1 MPDSPDSERSSQ
13 GDRLQIRL
21 VPYTPTRL
29 SGGSSLNL
37 SALAESARDNVE
49 IHSADE
55 SPIATSPPS
64 SGSTIAGPSRPSIR
78 RRNTSVELGD
88 VPPIASPSELSE
100 SSPTE
105 PQRGRF
111 RSQSVVSQ
119 SLRTLTAPPSPE
131 IQPTAPAQRRTKRF
145 VDINLNSDNKT
156 FSLVPL
162 KPTRPRTD
170 SVVSARTD
178 TTTHHSVIST
188 RTDTTTQHSVV
199 STQTDQTPHYSVA
212 SSGSYAQQTSSIF
225 SEDRP
230 SSPLTTL
237 AEDDSTSATASFTP
251 SIPEEDFT
259 AASPWNYKLVG
270 GLRKVQRD
278 VSESSD
284 LPTPTRLPS
293 FLEEEPSSPKALAPQ
308 EPISAYT
315 LTTKASFQSN
325 KTGNTVSDRT
335 NYKTYAQSSSAP
347 DTVRNS
353 VTSDFD
359 NASLFPGGPNYVVYD
374 GASASG
380 QSRGHSHTHSNSNS
394 NSHSDSEQQ
403 RNPNYVVHG
412 HRRTM
417 SDGTDISHAQSE
429 YSRDSMVVAPLRPV
443 RSHRL
448 HSSSTV
454 MSSRSLEHLRTGS
467 LNSISTSPTRANQDA
482 ERDGSVGVSTQI
494 DLDGRHA
501 ATPSGS
507 GQAVHRRAGSR
518 TQPWGTALST
528 VLSESERTDPSTRSH
543 SRMSGNARS
552 SVFTLNQLR
561 QTGSFSTLGMEEALA
576 MASHSRNG
584 SVDRPQPVY
593 GRDTQFPNA
602 RLIRDHDEDGDGLA
616 DLESMNRLPSRARG
630 LSFLSNNSG
639 EKGHRSSRST
649 SSSGGNS
656 ISYSAAIPAWARV
669 YYGSGERRWLAPKPS
684 NESMFSQFTSSL
696 HRDGSHSRSPS
707 YEQYTADINNP
718 RRRPHEPKRR
728 RSESDSMEIRPHPF
742 AAVARSIKK
751 QTSSIWSPHLRQDRR
766 ASRYSLWSPPS
777 LADSAEFGIW
787 QRNLQ
792 LVLFVFG
799 FLCPFVWMVG
809 AVLPIPTRPER
820 DMTERRFSDGN
831 IDLRTEA
838 RTQMQYIN
846 AERLHDRV
854 KWWRS
859 VNRRMS
865 IIGALILCLCIVLIV
880 VGVKQQWHS

>member
-13 GDRLQIRL
+13 GDKLQIRL

-37 SALAESARDNVE
+37 AAIAGSSLDNVE

-64 SGSTIAGPSRPSIR
+64 SGSTIAGPSRPSVIR

-88 VPPIASPSELSE
+88 VSDIAPSEKSD
-100 SSPTE
+100 SSPAE

-119 SLRTLTAPPSPE
+119 SLRTLTSPPSPE

-178 TTTHHSVIST
+178 TTTHHSVTST
-188 RTDTTTQHSVV
+188 HTDATTQHSVV
-199 STQTDQTPHYSVA
+199 STQTDATPHYSVA

-251 SIPEEDFT
+251 SIPEEDFS
-259 AASPWNYKLVG
+259 AASPWNYRLVG

-278 VSESSD
+278 VSETSD
-284 LPTPTRLPS
+284 ATPTRLPS
-293 FLEEEPSSPKALAPQ
+293 FLEEEPSSPKAVAPQ
-308 EPISAYT
+308 EPISAFT

-335 NYKTYAQSSSAP
+335 NYKTYAQSSSGP

-374 GASASG
+374 GASTSG

-417 SDGTDISHAQSE
+417 SDGTDISQVQSE

-443 RSHRL
+443 RSGRL

-467 LNSISTSPTRANQDA
+467 LGSISSSARGNQDA
-482 ERDGSVGVSTQI
+482 ERNASVGVSTQI

-501 ATPSGS
+501 ATPSSS

-528 VLSESERTDPSTRSH
+528 VLSESERTDPSSRSH

-561 QTGSFSTLGMEEALA
+561 QTGSFSTFGVEEALA
-576 MASHSRNG
+576 MASHSRSG

-593 GRDTQFPNA
+593 GRDAQFPNA
-602 RLIRDHDEDGDGLA
+602 RLVRDHDEDGDGLA

-630 LSFLSNNSG
+630 LSFVSNNSG

-649 SSSGGNS
+649 SSSGNNS
-656 ISYSAAIPAWARV
+656 ISYTAAIPAWAR
-669 YYGSGERRWLAPKPS
+669 
-684 NESMFSQFTSSL
+684 
-696 HRDGSHSRSPS
+696 
-707 YEQYTADINNP
+707 
-718 RRRPHEPKRR
+718 
-728 RSESDSMEIRPHPF
+728 
-742 AAVARSIKK
+742 
-751 QTSSIWSPHLRQDRR
+751 
-766 ASRYSLWSPPS
+766 
-777 LADSAEFGIW
+777 
-787 QRNLQ
+787 
-792 LVLFVFG
+792 
-799 FLCPFVWMVG
+799 
-809 AVLPIPTRPER
+809 
-820 DMTERRFSDGN
+820 
-831 IDLRTEA
+831 
-838 RTQMQYIN
+838 
-846 AERLHDRV
+846 
-854 KWWRS
+854 
-859 VNRRMS
+859 
-865 IIGALILCLCIVLIV
+865 
-880 VGVKQQWHS
+880 

>member
-13 GDRLQIRL
+13 GDKLQIRL

-37 SALAESARDNVE
+37 AAIAGSSLDNVE

-64 SGSTIAGPSRPSIR
+64 SGSTIAGPSRPSVIR

-88 VPPIASPSELSE
+88 VSDLAPSEKSD
-100 SSPTE
+100 SSPAE

-119 SLRTLTAPPSPE
+119 SLRTLTSPPSPE

-178 TTTHHSVIST
+178 TTTHHSVTST
-188 RTDTTTQHSVV
+188 HTDATTQHSVV
-199 STQTDQTPHYSVA
+199 STQTDATPHYSVA

-259 AASPWNYKLVG
+259 AASPWNYRLVG

-278 VSESSD
+278 VSETSD
-284 LPTPTRLPS
+284 ATPTRLPS
-293 FLEEEPSSPKALAPQ
+293 FLEEEPSSPKAVAPQ
-308 EPISAYT
+308 EPISAFT

-335 NYKTYAQSSSAP
+335 NYKTYAQSSSGP

-374 GASASG
+374 GASMSG
-380 QSRGHSHTHSNSNS
+380 QSRGHSHSHSNSNS
-394 NSHSDSEQQ
+394 NSNSQSDSEQQ

-417 SDGTDISHAQSE
+417 SDGTDISQVQSE

-443 RSHRL
+443 RSGRL

-467 LNSISTSPTRANQDA
+467 LNSISSSARANQDA
-482 ERDGSVGVSTQI
+482 ERNASVGVSTQI

-501 ATPSGS
+501 ATPSSS

-528 VLSESERTDPSTRSH
+528 VLSESERTDPSSRSH

-561 QTGSFSTLGMEEALA
+561 QTGSFSTFGVEEALA
-576 MASHSRNG
+576 MASHSRSG

-593 GRDTQFPNA
+593 GRDAQFPNA
-602 RLIRDHDEDGDGLA
+602 RLVRDHDEDGDGLA

-630 LSFLSNNSG
+630 LSFVSNNSG

-649 SSSGGNS
+649 SSSGNNS
-656 ISYSAAIPAWARV
+656 ISYTASIPAWAR
-669 YYGSGERRWLAPKPS
+669 
-684 NESMFSQFTSSL
+684 
-696 HRDGSHSRSPS
+696 
-707 YEQYTADINNP
+707 
-718 RRRPHEPKRR
+718 
-728 RSESDSMEIRPHPF
+728 
-742 AAVARSIKK
+742 
-751 QTSSIWSPHLRQDRR
+751 
-766 ASRYSLWSPPS
+766 
-777 LADSAEFGIW
+777 
-787 QRNLQ
+787 
-792 LVLFVFG
+792 
-799 FLCPFVWMVG
+799 
-809 AVLPIPTRPER
+809 
-820 DMTERRFSDGN
+820 
-831 IDLRTEA
+831 
-838 RTQMQYIN
+838 
-846 AERLHDRV
+846 
-854 KWWRS
+854 
-859 VNRRMS
+859 
-865 IIGALILCLCIVLIV
+865 
-880 VGVKQQWHS
+880 

>member
-21 VPYTPTRL
+21 VPYTPTRI

-55 SPIATSPPS
+55 SPIATRAPS
-64 SGSTIAGPSRPSIR
+64 SASTIAGPSRPSPR

-88 VPPIASPSELSE
+88 VPPIASPSELSD
-100 SSPTE
+100 SSPTV

-178 TTTHHSVIST
+178 TTT
-188 RTDTTTQHSVV
+188 QNSVV

-278 VSESSD
+278 VSDSSD
-284 LPTPTRLPS
+284 LPTPTRLPA
-293 FLEEEPSSPKALAPQ
+293 FLEEEPSSPKAMAPQ
-308 EPISAYT
+308 DPISAFT

-325 KTGNTVSDRT
+325 KTGNTMSDRT
-335 NYKTYAQSSSAP
+335 NYKTYAQSSSGP

-353 VTSDFD
+353 VISDFD

-374 GASASG
+374 GASTSG

-417 SDGTDISHAQSE
+417 SDGTDVSHAQSE
-429 YSRDSMVVAPLRPV
+429 YSRDSMVVAPLRPA

-448 HSSSTV
+448 PSSSTV

-467 LNSISTSPTRANQDA
+467 LNSISTSPATAQDT
-482 ERDGSVGVSTQI
+482 ERNASVGVSTQI

-528 VLSESERTDPSTRSH
+528 VLSESERTDPSSRSH

-602 RLIRDHDEDGDGLA
+602 RLVRDHDEDGDGLA

-656 ISYSAAIPAWARV
+656 VSYTAAIPAWAR
-669 YYGSGERRWLAPKPS
+669 
-684 NESMFSQFTSSL
+684 
-696 HRDGSHSRSPS
+696 
-707 YEQYTADINNP
+707 
-718 RRRPHEPKRR
+718 
-728 RSESDSMEIRPHPF
+728 
-742 AAVARSIKK
+742 
-751 QTSSIWSPHLRQDRR
+751 
-766 ASRYSLWSPPS
+766 
-777 LADSAEFGIW
+777 
-787 QRNLQ
+787 
-792 LVLFVFG
+792 
-799 FLCPFVWMVG
+799 
-809 AVLPIPTRPER
+809 
-820 DMTERRFSDGN
+820 
-831 IDLRTEA
+831 
-838 RTQMQYIN
+838 
-846 AERLHDRV
+846 
-854 KWWRS
+854 
-859 VNRRMS
+859 
-865 IIGALILCLCIVLIV
+865 
-880 VGVKQQWHS
+880 